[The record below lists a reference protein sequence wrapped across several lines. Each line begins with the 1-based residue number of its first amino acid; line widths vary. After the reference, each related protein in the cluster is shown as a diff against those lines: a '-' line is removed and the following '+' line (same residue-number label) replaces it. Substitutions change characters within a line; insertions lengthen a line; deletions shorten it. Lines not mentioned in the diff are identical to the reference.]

1 MILQIKDTPRPLLH
15 EIVEIPDGIAV
26 PLAFI
31 DQRGRE
37 MPCKVG
43 RIIEVQPTLIS
54 VQFFGYPTPWDYSMR
69 EAQYFTLNP
78 YQP

>member
-1 MILQIKDTPRPLLH
+1 MTPTEYEAWVAH
-15 EIVEIPDGIAV
+15 MKACKGKWIAV